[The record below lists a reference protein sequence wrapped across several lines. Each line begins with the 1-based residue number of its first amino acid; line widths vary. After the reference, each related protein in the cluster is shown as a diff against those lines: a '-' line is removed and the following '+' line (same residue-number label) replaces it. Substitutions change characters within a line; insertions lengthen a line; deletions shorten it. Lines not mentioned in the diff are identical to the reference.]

1 MSSIDADSICI
12 HGVKIAYENDND
24 NTKYYHNSTLCVH
37 QNDNTNITI
46 RSEHISTCKLCA
58 RQILCS
64 NISSGIV
71 NSGEYDINGKTIVDK
86 SRNIFGKT
94 ITLGNNND
102 VLLSSNDNGELLVND
117 VKLFQSYVP
126 PSTKQI
132 DETQFCQNWK
142 TPYVGKGLITGYVT
156 SVGNNGQYQT
166 IIDGAGNVSV
176 SSDFGYSFSSQTNL
190 TNGSSLG
197 SVAMSDDGQ
206 YQLTIDFV
214 GNVYQSSDYGQTWQ
228 SKTIYTVYDII
239 ILEHVSVSVSQ
250 TGKYQ
255 IVCINGKAYV
265 SNDYGLSFKQLVSLD
280 EFTFF
285 KKIITKEGNYFDFT
299 YNDLSGNFVGEDDQ
313 SAMFIALTYD
323 TSGGRIVN
331 NNLQI
336 SSIDE
341 SGTILTNQDT
351 NWVKLD
357 NVHGIIT
364 SLAVSNNLMYKSIVD
379 TSGNIYRSD
388 TSGGLINNNFYE
400 DTSGMYQWSSNIIQN
415 LGLKEISDI
424 AMDASGTYQ
433 TVITKDGWIFS
444 SHNTNMNDGGFW
456 QETSGNWVSTRIPI
470 NDQSLLFLSVSSDG
484 STQFTID
491 ETGRIFRSDD
501 YGVSWLGGTTH
512 SHFVDV
518 ACSESGQYST
528 IIDSSGYIIT
538 TSSYGKI
545 WGAPQKIT
553 PNSPDQGL
561 IKVTISSNGQYQYA
575 ISKYNIYQSLNYGKK
590 WEVINNIVANSNSAE
605 FSTTL
610 GSPIVL
616 YAPLI
621 NIAVSGD
628 GSLLTVLDNSHG
640 ISGGTKTNSNEE
652 YIYVCNNI
660 RTTNDISKAL
670 NTYVIRSDASGGTTT
685 GLTLSESGQYIAVS
699 DYNQN
704 VMFSNTYGQTW
715 EIKTNHGGEL
725 NKTFLAMSKSGQT
738 TSFLYGEN
746 PSLLTFTNNIGPSID
761 IMSNTHNGLFD
772 FENFADNKTCSALAV
787 SNDSTYIVVCL
798 SDGSGEMIMTNT
810 NTMQEWKTVLEIDHE
825 LTGVAM
831 SGNGKY
837 IYTIDQMG
845 NIYISD
851 TFGES
856 FSSTAKTTKYD
867 TYNNKSFLSI
877 DMSADGNI
885 QSAFDFSGNI
895 YVSMDT
901 GTTWNDPVNVSN
913 LIDSNYLP
921 VKIKLSATGQIQY
934 VIILGNSSSYLL
946 SSTDFG
952 KTWGILY
959 NSAENEFIGLSTSAS
974 GQHITIGC
982 FIGGVLISHDYGETF
997 KQVQIVENLEYQPI
1011 IDVSMSASGEY
1022 QAIISLVSDF
1032 YEGVSVTYVSSNFGA
1047 TWKVKTNEISTITI
1061 GSAISMS
1068 DSGQYQS
1075 CVGFNQE
1082 TFKGYVSISSNFG
1095 QTFNTTVFPYQNE
1108 LYHGETTMFPIS
1120 IAMSGSGKYQTILS
1134 LTYNSSLILLYKS
1147 TDYGQTWNISET
1159 MPLVVLGQTFFGNY
1173 FSEYSFYMYI
1183 MFILFTRFKISSDGK
1198 YVAIAL
1204 NDSIYLSHCPEVFDN
1219 TVVDTIDVTNHATI
1233 NSLTTTSSLNVNG
1246 GFVAKTKIV
1255 SYDYNIELSD
1265 YIVCCDTTGCI
1276 VRLPDNAPVG
1286 QMMIITNAVNDSTYH
1301 IYPPNNGFFAGSTSP
1316 TIFGNLGIVA
1326 ITTLCIG
1333 NNRWIILS
1341 GNNVL

>member
-1 MSSIDADSICI
+1 MSSIDADSICV
-12 HGVKIAYENDND
+12 HGVKIAYETDND
-24 NTKYYHNSTLCVH
+24 NNKYYHNSTLCVH
-37 QNDNTNITI
+37 QSDNTNITI
-46 RSEHISTCKLCA
+46 RSEHMSTCKLCA

-64 NISSGIV
+64 NVSSGSV
-71 NSGEYDINGKTIVDK
+71 NSGEYDINGKTVVDK
-86 SRNIFGKT
+86 SRNVFGKT
-94 ITLGNNND
+94 VTLGNNND
-102 VLLSSNDNGELLVND
+102 VLLSSNNNGDLLIND

-126 PSTKQI
+126 TSTKQI
-132 DETQFCQNWK
+132 DETQFCLNWK
-142 TPYVGKGLITGYVT
+142 TPYVGKGIITGYVT

-197 SVAMSDDGQ
+197 SVAMSDNGQ
-206 YQLTIDFV
+206 YQLTMDFV
-214 GNVYQSSDYGQTWQ
+214 GNVYQSTDYGKSWQ
-228 SKTIYTVYDII
+228 SKAIYTVYDII
-239 ILEHVSVSVSQ
+239 ILEYVSVSVSQ

-255 IVCINGKAYV
+255 IVCVNGKAYV
-265 SNDYGLSFKQLVSLD
+265 SNDYGLSFKQLTSLD
-280 EFTFF
+280 ELTVF
-285 KKIITKEGNYFDFT
+285 KKIIAKEGNYFDFT
-299 YNDLSGNFVGEDDQ
+299 YNDLSGNFIVQDDQ

-323 TSGGRIVN
+323 LSGGRIGN

-336 SSIDE
+336 SSIDS
-341 SGTILTNQDT
+341 SGVILTNQDT
-351 NWVKLD
+351 NWVKLND
-357 NVHGIIT
+357 IHGIIT
-364 SLAVSNNLMYKSIVD
+364 SLAVSNNFMYKSIAD
-379 TSGNIYRSD
+379 ISGNIYRSD
-388 TSGGLINNNFYE
+388 TSGGLINNSFYE
-400 DTSGMYQWSSNIIQN
+400 NTSDMYQWSANIIQN

-433 TVITKDGWIFS
+433 TVITKDGWVFS
-444 SHNTNMNDGGFW
+444 SHNTNINGSGDW

-470 NDQSLLFLSVSSDG
+470 NDQSLLFLSVSENG

-501 YGVSWLGGTTH
+501 YGVSWLGGTAN
-512 SHFVDV
+512 SNFVDV
-518 ACSESGQYST
+518 ACSESGKYAT

-553 PNSPDQGL
+553 PNLPDQGL
-561 IKVTISSNGQYQYA
+561 IKVTMSTDGQYQYV

-590 WEVINNIVANSNSAE
+590 WDVVNDIVANSNSAE

-616 YAPLI
+616 YAPLTNVAI
-621 NIAVSGD
+621 SGN
-628 GSLLTVLDNSHG
+628 GSVLTVLDSSHG
-640 ISGGTKTNSNEE
+640 ISGGTKINSNEE
-652 YIYVCNNI
+652 YIYVCNNV
-660 RTTNDISKAL
+660 RTTNDIAKSL
-670 NTYVIRSDASGGTTT
+670 NTYVVRSDASGGIAI
-685 GLTLSESGQYIAVS
+685 GLTLSETGQYIAVS
-699 DYNQN
+699 DYTQN

-715 EIKTNHGGEL
+715 EPKTNHGDLGM
-725 NKTFLAMSKSGQT
+725 NYLAMSKSGQT

-746 PSLLTFTNNIGPSID
+746 PTLLTFTNNIGPSID
-761 IMSNTHNGLFD
+761 IMSNIHNGLFD
-772 FENFADNKTCSALAV
+772 FENFTNDKTCSALAV
-787 SNDSTYIVVCL
+787 SNDSTYIAVCL
-798 SDGSGEMIMTNT
+798 SDGSGEMILTNT
-810 NTMQEWKTVLEIDHE
+810 NTMKEWKTVLETDHE

-837 IYTIDQMG
+837 IYTIDQIG

-867 TYNNKSFLSI
+867 IYKNKSFLSI
-877 DMSADGNI
+877 DMSADGKV
-885 QSAFDFSGNI
+885 QSSFDFSGNI
-895 YVSMDT
+895 YVSTDT
-901 GTTWNDPVNVSN
+901 GVTWNDPINISN

-934 VIILGNSSSYLL
+934 IIVLGNSTSYLL

-959 NSAENEFIGLSTSAS
+959 HSPDNEFIGLSTSAS

-982 FIGGVLISHDYGETF
+982 FIGGVLVSHDYGETF
-997 KQVQIVENLEYQPI
+997 KQIQVGENLEYQPI

-1022 QAIISLVSDF
+1022 QAIVTLVSDF
-1032 YEGVSVTYVSSNFGA
+1032 FDGVSITYVSSNFGT
-1047 TWKVKTNEISTITI
+1047 TWQVKTTDISTVTI
-1061 GSAISMS
+1061 GSAISIS

-1082 TFKGYVSISSNFG
+1082 TFKGYVSISSNYG
-1095 QTFNTTVFPYQNE
+1095 QTFSTTLFPYQNE
-1108 LYHGETTMFPIS
+1108 LYHGETTLFPIS
-1120 IAMSGSGKYQTILS
+1120 ISVSGSGKYQTILA

-1159 MPLVVLGQTFFGNY
+1159 MPLVVLGKTFFGNY

-1183 MFILFTRFKISSDGK
+1183 MFLLFTRFKVSSDGK
-1198 YVAIAL
+1198 YVAIAI
-1204 NDSIYLSHCPEVFDN
+1204 NDSIYLSHCPEVFDS
-1219 TVVDTIDVTNHATI
+1219 TIVDTIDVTNNANV
-1233 NSLTTTSSLNVNG
+1233 NSLTTKSLNVNG

-1255 SYDYNIELSD
+1255 KYDYNIELSD
-1265 YIVCCDTTGCI
+1265 YIICCDTSGCI
-1276 VRLPDNAPVG
+1276 VRLPEDGFTGQTLIVTNGKNLLPFSVFSPNGGTFNGVNTPNYFGGLGMDTVTILCLGNNAWITISQYYAPV
-1286 QMMIITNAVNDSTYH
+1286 
-1301 IYPPNNGFFAGSTSP
+1301 
-1316 TIFGNLGIVA
+1316 
-1326 ITTLCIG
+1326 
-1333 NNRWIILS
+1333 
-1341 GNNVL
+1341 